1 MDEPDASSTFGEQ
14 CPSTQDCQTWK
25 EFWAKQGLEW
35 RTEPEIDAE
44 RQAELTARRSITPD
58 VAQGIYAFKDMKLSR
73 ADIEWLLATHEN
85 GRGPVEYHDQ
95 SQRDRVGLDLRGADL
110 SYAQLQN
117 LPLAR
122 TIGDVTWRT
131 WTTLTEKQ
139 HRMAAMQL
147 QYTDLKG
154 AHLEASSLE
163 YANLEGADLRG
174 CHLEEANLGEV
185 NLQKAY
191 CEQAHLEGADL
202 WFAHLEGAFLWHTY
216 LQGARFYEARLE
228 GAHLDRPVLANENQV
243 GPRLVDTHWGDAN
256 LAAVNW
262 SQIRILGDE
271 YEARQNEREGKV
283 KDRQTCLAEYEVAV
297 RANRQLALALQAQG
311 LSEDAAR
318 FSYRAQVLQRKAL
331 WLGGLPK
338 FGQYLFSLFLA
349 ALTGYGY
356 RMWRILVAYALL
368 NVLFASLYYLF
379 GVFYSPPHLAWTEA
393 LIVSVT
399 AFHGRVFSSS
409 FLPGSPQSTV
419 TAFEA
424 VTGLI
429 FEGVFIAMLTQRF
442 FGR

>member
-1 MDEPDASSTFGEQ
+1 MDELDASSTFGEP
-14 CPSTQDCQTWK
+14 CPSTQDGQTWK

-35 RTEPEIDAE
+35 RTEPQIDAE

-58 VAQGIYAFKDMKLSR
+58 VAQGIYPFKDMKLSR
-73 ADIEWLLATHEN
+73 ADIEWLLATHEH

-95 SQRDRVGLDLRGADL
+95 SQRDRLGLDLRGADL

-131 WTTLTEKQ
+131 WDTLTEMQ
-139 HRMAAMQL
+139 HRMAAMHL
-147 QYTDLKG
+147 HYADLKG

-185 NLQKAY
+185 NLHQAY
-191 CEQAHLEGADL
+191 CEQAHLQGADL

-216 LQGARFYEARLE
+216 LQGARFYEARLQ
-228 GAHLDRPVLANENQV
+228 GAHLDHLVLANENQV

-262 SQIRILGDE
+262 SQIRILGEEDR
-271 YEARQNEREGKV
+271 ASQTEREGKG
-283 KDRQTCLAEYEVAV
+283 KNRAACIKEFEEAV
-297 RANRQLALALQAQG
+297 RANRQLAVALQAQG
-311 LSEDAAR
+311 LNEDAAR
-318 FSYRAQVLQRKAL
+318 FVYRSQVLQRKVFGLQGASK
-331 WLGGLPK
+331 LGS
-338 FGQYLFSLFLA
+338 YLFSLLLA
-349 ALTGYGY
+349 LLTGYGY
-356 RMWRILVAYALL
+356 RMWRIVVAYGLL
-368 NVLFASLYYLF
+368 ISFFAALYYGF
-379 GVFYSPPHLAWTEA
+379 GLSHPPHISMVEA
-393 LIVSVT
+393 LILSIT
-399 AFHGRVFSSS
+399 AFHGRVFSSP
-409 FLPGSPQSTV
+409 FLSDSPQAIV

-424 VTGLI
+424 ISGLI
-429 FEGVFIAMLTQRF
+429 FEGIFIAMLTQRF

>member
-1 MDEPDASSTFGEQ
+1 MDETDTLSTLGEQ
-14 CPSTQDCQTWK
+14 RPSSQDRETWQA
-25 EFWAKQGLEW
+25 FWAKQGQEW
-35 RTEPEIDAE
+35 RTEPEIDTE
-44 RQAELTARRSITPD
+44 RQAELAARRSMTPD
-58 VAQGIYAFKDMKLSR
+58 VAQGLYPFTGMKLSR
-73 ADIEWLLATHEN
+73 ADIEWLLATHEH
-85 GRGPVEYHDQ
+85 GRGPVDYHDP

-110 SYAQLQN
+110 SYEQLQN

-131 WTTLTEKQ
+131 WANLTEKQ
-139 HRMAAMQL
+139 HRMAAMHL
-147 QYTDLKG
+147 QHADFKG
-154 AHLEASSLE
+154 AYLEGSSLE

-174 CHLEEANLGEV
+174 CHLEEANLGSA
-185 NLQKAY
+185 NLQRAY
-191 CEQAHLEGADL
+191 CEQAHLDRADL
-202 WFAHLEGAFLWHTY
+202 WFAHLEGAFLWRTY
-216 LQGARFYEARLE
+216 VQGARFYEAHLD
-228 GAHLDRPVLANENQV
+228 GAHLDGLVLADEHQV
-243 GPRLVDTHWGDAN
+243 GPRLADTHWGDAN
-256 LAAVNW
+256 LAVVDW
-262 SQIRILGDE
+262 SQIHLLGEE
-271 YEARQNEREGKV
+271 YEARQIEREGKV
-283 KDRQTCLAEYEVAV
+283 KDRQTRLAEYETAV

-318 FSYRAQVLQRKAL
+318 FSYRAQVLHRKAL

-338 FGQYLFSLFLA
+338 LGQYLFSLFLA

-368 NVLFASLYYLF
+368 NMLFASLYYLF
-379 GVFYSPPHLAWTEA
+379 GVLYAPPHLAWTQA

-399 AFHGRVFSSS
+399 AFHGRVFSSA

-424 VTGLI
+424 VIGLI